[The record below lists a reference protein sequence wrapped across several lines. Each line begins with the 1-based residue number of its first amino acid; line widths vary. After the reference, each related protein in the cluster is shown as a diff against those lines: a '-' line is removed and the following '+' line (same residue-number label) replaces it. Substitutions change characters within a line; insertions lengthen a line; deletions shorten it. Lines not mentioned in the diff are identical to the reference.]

1 MGDIQAV
8 SKKMKSALGL
18 GKGLGALIPSGNSDI
33 TPSSIHNETLQSDD
47 GVTVGVT
54 AMIDIAKVRPNP
66 FQPRQ
71 DFDPAA
77 LEDLARSIKEKGVI
91 QPITV
96 RRSGAGYELIA
107 GERRVRASIEA
118 GLIKIPAYILDVET
132 DRQMLEIAIIEN
144 VQRENLN
151 PIEVA
156 RGYGRLMEE
165 CSMTQEEVAEKVGK
179 DRTTITNFLRLLK
192 LPSAIQECLRT
203 RQIAMGHAR
212 SMLSV
217 SNQSSQIALLGYVVQ
232 NELSVRRTEQLAKLL
247 ENGGS
252 LPEAEPD
259 VTAAVPRR
267 KKTVKTESA
276 VRAEAKN
283 DAVTP
288 EVAQTIEDIES
299 RLRQVFATQVR
310 VRTKSSSAGAI
321 EFDFFTLD
329 ELERI
334 LDLFA
339 IIERSQMP

>member
-1 MGDIQAV
+1 M

-18 GKGLGALIPSGNSDI
+18 GKGLGALIPSGNADD
-33 TPSSIHNETLQSDD
+33 TPNMVNETLQTDD

-118 GLIKIPAYILDVET
+118 GLIKIPAYILDVKT

-165 CSMTQEEVAEKVGK
+165 CNMTQEEVAEKVGK
-179 DRTTITNFLRLLK
+179 DRTTVTNFLRLLK

-203 RQIAMGHAR
+203 RQITMGHAR

-217 SNQSSQIALLGYVVQ
+217 SNQSSQIDLLGYVIQ

-247 ENGGS
+247 ESGGS
-252 LPEAEPD
+252 LPESEQDA
-259 VTAAVPRR
+259 VAAAPRR
-267 KKTVKTESA
+267 KKLSKTETIA
-276 VRAEAKN
+276 RAETQN
-283 DAVTP
+283 DVITP

>member
-1 MGDIQAV
+1 M

-18 GKGLGALIPSGNSDI
+18 GKGLGALIPSVNNDAVGQA
-33 TPSSIHNETLQSDD
+33 IHETLHTDD

-96 RRSGAGYELIA
+96 RRAGAGYELIA

-118 GLIKIPAYILDVET
+118 GLTKIPAYILDVET

-156 RGYGRLMEE
+156 RGYNRLMEE

-179 DRTTITNFLRLLK
+179 DRSTVTNFLRLLK
-192 LPSAIQECLRT
+192 LPAAIQECLRT
-203 RQIAMGHAR
+203 KQITMGHAR

-217 SNQSSQIALLGYVVQ
+217 SKQSSQVALLGYVLQHDV
-232 NELSVRRTEQLAKLL
+232 SVRRTEALAKSVEAGNPLPAA
-247 ENGGS
+247 E
-252 LPEAEPD
+252 PEAATPS
-259 VTAAVPRR
+259 APRR
-267 KKTVKTESA
+267 KKSA
-276 VRAEAKN
+276 KAEGTSANGK
-283 DAVTP
+283 AEMVTA
-288 EVAQTIEDIES
+288 EVAETIGDIES

-310 VRTKSSSAGAI
+310 VRTRSASSGTI
-321 EFDFFTLD
+321 ELDFFTLD

-334 LDLFA
+334 LDLLA
-339 IIERSQMP
+339 IIERSQML